1 MCLAFKGCLLSCCWC
16 SSSIQ
21 HAAFALRKATL
32 TPRPRRARLRA
43 HRATPDAKYSYKYQT
58 EKYPKSNPFFS
69 SYFFL
74 GTRYHKVP
82 TFRLPTPV
90 LMRPSSKEWRRCSS
104 WTFLT
109 PRYIRPSATWMSY
122 ILGFWNGRPRQPLA
136 HPGMRIITGPA
147 PVEVTRSE
155 ENGRNKIIILP
166 PDVSPLWRPPQ
177 PPCLTNSPSNDRSF
191 SKPHGPSVSR
201 LHGVHH

>member
-1 MCLAFKGCLLSCCWC
+1 MCLAFKGCLLSCC

-21 HAAFALRKATL
+21 HAAFALRTKGNIDAETKDA
-32 TPRPRRARLRA
+32 RARKRIGQHLMPNIRTNTR
-43 HRATPDAKYSYKYQT
+43 HKNIPNLTR
-58 EKYPKSNPFFS
+58 FS

-109 PRYIRPSATWMSY
+109 PRCIRPSATWMFY
-122 ILGFWNGRPRQPLA
+122 ILGFWNGSRRYHHPRD
-136 HPGMRIITGPA
+136 PGKRIITGLPA
-147 PVEVTRSE
+147 EVTRSE
-155 ENGRNKIIILP
+155 ENGCNKIIILP
-166 PDVSPLWRPPQ
+166 PVRVPLWQ
-177 PPCLTNSPSNDRSF
+177 ILLLMIAA
-191 SKPHGPSVSR
+191 VE
-201 LHGVHH
+201 

>member
-1 MCLAFKGCLLSCCWC
+1 MPNIRTNTRQKN
-16 SSSIQ
+16 IPN
-21 HAAFALRKATL
+21 L
-32 TPRPRRARLRA
+32 TR
-43 HRATPDAKYSYKYQT
+43 
-58 EKYPKSNPFFS
+58 FS

-122 ILGFWNGRPRQPLA
+122 ILEFWNGRPRQPLA
-136 HPGMRIITGPA
+136 HPGMLRIITGPA

-166 PDVSPLWRPPQ
+166 PDVSPLWRPTR
-177 PPCLTNSPSNDRSF
+177 PPCLTNFLSNDRSF
-191 SKPHGPSVSR
+191 SKTPRPVGLEAAWCAPLGPAER
-201 LHGVHH
+201 LKSWSGRIPTVPFYFDGPDYWPAVTTERFIF

>member
-1 MCLAFKGCLLSCCWC
+1 MCLAFKGCLLSCC

-21 HAAFALRKATL
+21 HAAFALRTKGNIDAETKDA
-32 TPRPRRARLRA
+32 RARKRIGQHLMPNIRTNTR
-43 HRATPDAKYSYKYQT
+43 HKNIPNLTR
-58 EKYPKSNPFFS
+58 FS

-166 PDVSPLWRPPQ
+166 PDVSPLWRPRVGNRKVWKSGGGA
-177 PPCLTNSPSNDRSF
+177 NSNVVGIICHPWLR
-191 SKPHGPSVSR
+191 
-201 LHGVHH
+201 